1 MLSRTH
7 PMPPEMPLMPAKP
20 ELRTIA
26 TIAIL
31 AVTQLIGWGTTF
43 DMLGVMGRII
53 APDLGLANE
62 IIYLGISVMMVV
74 SALAGPMTGRM
85 LKRFGAARL
94 LAAGSLAFAAGLLLL
109 SLADGIVVY
118 ILAWC
123 AIGVGGALGLSA
135 PAYTA
140 VVEREGANASRVIAI
155 LMLFTGLSSAIFW
168 PLLNLLQ
175 EAIGWRATFAVSAAT
190 HLLVC
195 LPLYLFA
202 LPKPLITPQ
211 TVAHDD
217 IPAPVPLDLRGR
229 KHAFYCIAASTTLA
243 TFVTYGLTPS
253 LLQIFG
259 LFGAAPALALQL
271 GSLRGVMGISARF
284 LDMLLGRRGNPLLS
298 AILGAGFLLAGFL
311 ALIANG
317 QSPVVLVVFVI
328 CYGFG
333 SGIIT
338 VARALLPL
346 MVFSRQDYG
355 LHSARLSLPQNLA
368 SAAAPVLF
376 TAILDRAGVLP
387 LLLLCAVLATISVGF
402 ILMLAIIIRQARAKN
417 AGA

>member
-1 MLSRTH
+1 MPATPKSRT
-7 PMPPEMPLMPAKP
+7 A
-20 ELRTIA
+20 A

-53 APDLGLANE
+53 APDLHLANE
-62 IIYLGISVMMVV
+62 IIFLGISVMMVV
-74 SALAGPMTGRM
+74 GALAGPAIGRM

-94 LAAGSLAFAAGLLLL
+94 LAAGSVAFAAGLLLL
-109 SLADGIVVY
+109 SVADGLVLY

-123 AIGVGGALGLSA
+123 VIGVGGALGLSA

-168 PLLNLLQ
+168 PLLNLVQ
-175 EAIGWRATFAVSAAT
+175 ETIGWRLTFGLSAAA
-190 HLLVC
+190 HLFVC

-202 LPKPLITPQ
+202 LPKPLVMSQ
-211 TVAHDD
+211 TVAQEN
-217 IPAPVPLDLRGR
+217 IPAPVPLDARGR
-229 KHAFYCIAASTTLA
+229 RLAFVCIAAATTLA

-298 AILGAGFLLAGFL
+298 AILGAGFLLTGFVL
-311 ALIANG
+311 LIVNG
-317 QSPVVLVVFVI
+317 RSPVVLVIFVV

-346 MVFSRQDYG
+346 TVFSRQDYG
-355 LHSARLSLPQNLA
+355 LQSARLSLPQNLA
-368 SAAAPVLF
+368 SAFAPVLF
-376 TAILDRAGVLP
+376 TAILDRAGVFP
-387 LLLLCAVLATISVGF
+387 LLVLCAVLATISVGF
-402 ILMLAIIIRQARAKN
+402 ILMLAILIRKARAV
-417 AGA
+417 APAV